1 MLDEK
6 KQQEDMEY
14 LRFEATLG
22 CESAKRYLSWLEF
35 SRALHQHFNEEKY
48 FEENYAKPVFSTV
61 EEKSDLAKE
70 GLLDRI
76 GSYKDLMK
84 DERNAYYNWQPD
96 QDFEKI
102 LLNGISTWKVWGEAT
117 KEYFKPMVYHPM
129 NFSENDWLVPV
140 SVFYATDKVCRLPQ
154 RYEFTD
160 GIHDKP
166 KPYEYLEWEHECRTY
181 RARKRNWS
189 NTAELM
195 LQKPVADFTTYLGVF
210 KEQGFL
216 IQEMYLCFVRKGRL
230 ERFAKMYSK
239 YANYIDA
246 LK

>member
-1 MLDEK
+1 
-6 KQQEDMEY
+6 MEY

-48 FEENYAKPVFSTV
+48 FEENYAKPIFATAV
-61 EEKSDLAKE
+61 EGKSNLAKE

-76 GSYKDLMK
+76 GSYKDLLE

-160 GIHDKP
+160 GIHDRP

-195 LQKPVADFTTYLGVF
+195 LQKPVADFTTCLGVF